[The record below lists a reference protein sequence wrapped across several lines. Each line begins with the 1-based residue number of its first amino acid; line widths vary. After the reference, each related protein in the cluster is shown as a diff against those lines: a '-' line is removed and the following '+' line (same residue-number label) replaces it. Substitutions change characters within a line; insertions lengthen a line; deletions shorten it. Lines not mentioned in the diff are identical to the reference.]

1 MKEKEFLTELEELA
15 LLNQTLA
22 LLDWDSQTGMP
33 ETAAEERGAAS
44 GYLSGLAFEK
54 QTSSKIKEALDYFD
68 HHADE
73 LSEVGKAAYHV
84 VKKDYDELHAIPK
97 ELMVERSRLYSEAH
111 SAWLK
116 ARETKNFADFEQ
128 ALAENIRITK
138 ELVPYYKKD
147 EATDYD
153 VLLNM
158 FEPGMTTA
166 VLDAVFAELKEG
178 LVKIRQVIAEKG
190 SQPDISFKDRKMTKN
205 QQKYFVKNLVAEL
218 GFDFNRGRLDD
229 TVHPFAT
236 RITRND
242 VRITTRW
249 NEQDFTMG
257 IFGVIHE
264 SGHGIY
270 EQSIAEKYNMTPV
283 YDAPSMGIHE
293 SQSLF
298 YEIIIGS
305 KRSFWKKQYPVFQA
319 AANGT
324 FDDIDFETFYRSLK
338 ATAASLIRI
347 EADSLTYPLHIIIR
361 YELEKALFNDDLA
374 VADLPKAWNDK
385 YEEYLGIRPEND
397 LVGVLQDVHWSGG
410 MFGYF
415 PSYALGYMYAAQLLH
430 SIEKN
435 LAVDTLLEQGDYAP
449 IKAWLTEHIH
459 QFGRSKTPSELIEA
473 ATGETLN
480 PQYLLTYLTDLYEDV
495 YQIKG

>member
-1 MKEKEFLTELEELA
+1 MKEKEFLDELA
-15 LLNQTLA
+15 KITLLNQTLA

-33 ETAAEERGAAS
+33 ETAATERGAAS

-54 QTSSKIKEALDYFD
+54 QTGPKIKAALDYFND
-68 HHADE
+68 HQAE
-73 LSEVGKAAYHV
+73 LSEVGKTVFQVA
-84 VKKDYDELHAIPK
+84 KKDYDEIHAIPK
-97 ELMVERSRLYSEAH
+97 ELMVERSRLYSQAH
-111 SAWLK
+111 TAWVK
-116 ARETKNFADFEQ
+116 ARKSQNFADFKP
-128 ALAENIRITK
+128 ALEENIRITK
-138 ELVPYYKKD
+138 ELIPYYKKD
-147 EATDYD
+147 ESTDYD
-153 VLLNM
+153 VLLNL

-166 VLDAVFAELKEG
+166 VLDEVFTELRDG
-178 LVKIRQVIAEKG
+178 LVKIRQLIAQEG
-190 SQPDISFKDRKMTKN
+190 IEPDTSFKDRIMTKE
-205 QQKYFVKNLVAEL
+205 QQKVFVENLVSQL

-236 RITRND
+236 RLARND

-249 NEQDFTMG
+249 NEQDFSMG

-264 SGHGIY
+264 AGHGIY
-270 EQSIAEKYNMTPV
+270 EQNMAEKYNMTPV

-298 YEIIIGS
+298 YEIILGS
-305 KRSFWKKQYPVFQA
+305 KRSFWQKQYPIFQA
-319 AANGT
+319 AAEGT

-361 YELEKALFNDDLA
+361 YELEKALFNGDLTA
-374 VADLPKAWNDK
+374 AELPKAWNDK
-385 YEEYLGIRPEND
+385 YEEYLGIRPDND

-430 SIEKN
+430 AMEKE
-435 LAVDTLLEQGDYAP
+435 LAVDDLLTRGDYAP

-459 QFGRSKTPSELIEA
+459 QFGRSKTPSELIKA
-473 ATGETLN
+473 ATKETLN
-480 PQYLLTYLTDLYEDV
+480 PQYLLDYLSELYQTV
-495 YQIKG
+495 YQIKA

>member
-1 MKEKEFLTELEELA
+1 MKEKEFLAELEELA

-33 ETAAEERGAAS
+33 ETAASERGAAS

-54 QTSSKIKEALDYFD
+54 QTGPKIKAALDYFSA
-68 HHADE
+68 HNDE
-73 LSEVGKAAYHV
+73 LSEIGKTVYQV
-84 VKKDYDELHAIPK
+84 TKKDYEELHAIPK
-97 ELMVERSRLYSEAH
+97 ELMVERSRLYSQAH
-111 SAWLK
+111 TAWLK
-116 ARETKNFADFEQ
+116 ARQTQSFSDFQ
-128 ALAENIRITK
+128 AALAENIRITK
-138 ELVPYYKKD
+138 ELIPYYKKD

-158 FEPGMTTA
+158 FEPGMTTE
-166 VLDAVFAELKEG
+166 VLDQVFGELKAG
-178 LVKIRQVIAEKG
+178 LVKIRQTLNEKG
-190 SQPDISFKDRKMTKN
+190 QKPDTSFKNRTMTKE
-205 QQKYFVKNLVAEL
+205 QQQFFVKNLVAKL
-218 GFDFNRGRLDD
+218 GFDFKRGRLDD

-236 RITRND
+236 RITRDD

-249 NEQDFTMG
+249 NEEDFTMG

-264 SGHGIY
+264 AGHGIY
-270 EQSIAEKYNMTPV
+270 EQSIDAKYNMTPV

-298 YEIIIGS
+298 YEIILGS
-305 KRSFWKKQYPVFQA
+305 KRSFWEKQYPRFQKA
-319 AANGT
+319 AAGT
-324 FDDIDFETFYRSLK
+324 FDDIDFERFYRSLK

-361 YELEKALFNDDLA
+361 YELEKALFNEDLA
-374 VADLPKAWNDK
+374 VEDLPQAWNDK

-415 PSYALGYMYAAQLLH
+415 PSYALGYMYAAQLLAAM
-430 SIEKN
+430 ERKLDVDN
-435 LAVDTLLEQGDYAP
+435 LLATEDYAP

-459 QFGRSKTPSELIEA
+459 KFGRSKTPSELITA
-473 ATGETLN
+473 ATGEALN
-480 PQYLLTYLTDLYEDV
+480 PQYLLQYLTDLYYDV
-495 YQIKG
+495 YQIDK